1 MHIFLTG
8 EIQVGKS
15 TLIRKTLAAL
25 PPLRLTGF
33 RTVTVSD
40 VPGALG
46 SVYILGAEEAPLRD
60 RPDRRVMLRYGVGRD
75 AERFPEV
82 FESAGLALLQGAE
95 TGELILMDEIGK
107 AEDAAPRFCA
117 RVRELLDGP
126 TPILGV
132 LRQEGETPLQQFIR
146 RHPAVE
152 IITVTREN
160 RDELVGD
167 LTALLRRT

>member
-25 PPLRLTGF
+25 PALRLTGF

-40 VPGALG
+40 IPGALG
-46 SVYILGAEEAPLRD
+46 SVYILGAAEAPPRD
-60 RPDRRVMLRYGVGRD
+60 RPDRRVMLRYGLGRG

-82 FESAGLALLQGAE
+82 FETAGLSLLEGAE

-107 AEDAAPRFCA
+107 AEEAAPRFCA

-132 LRQEGETPLQQFIR
+132 LRQEAQSPLRQFIR

>member
-8 EIQVGKS
+8 DIQVGKS

-46 SVYILGAEEAPLRD
+46 SVYILGAAEAPPRD
-60 RPDRRVMLRYGVGRD
+60 RPDRRVMLRYGVGRG

-82 FESAGLALLQGAE
+82 FESAGLSLLEGAE
-95 TGELILMDEIGK
+95 DGELILMDEIGK
-107 AEDAAPRFCA
+107 AEEAAPRFCA

-132 LRQEGETPLQQFIR
+132 VRQEGETPLQQFIR
-146 RHPAVE
+146 HHPAVE
-152 IITVTREN
+152 IIRVTREN
-160 RDELVGD
+160 RDELAGVLAGR
-167 LTALLRRT
+167 LRRT